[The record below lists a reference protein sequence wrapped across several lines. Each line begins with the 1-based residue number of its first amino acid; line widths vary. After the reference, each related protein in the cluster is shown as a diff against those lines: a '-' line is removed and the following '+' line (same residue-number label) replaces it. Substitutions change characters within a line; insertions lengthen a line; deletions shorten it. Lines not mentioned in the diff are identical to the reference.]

1 MMFYNVLYFREVIQ
15 HEFQENDSGDSFQEG
30 RPQRIFVAC
39 GGSLTDLYNG
49 YYFLQCESATI
60 RSFWMN
66 ANEFLHATPKAFGD
80 TSLVIVC
87 SHSGGTA
94 ESVKAAQ
101 FAYDEGAAVITMTFK
116 KGSKID
122 KDLPGYYS
130 WIYDWGDDVPTREKP
145 EGKVLELLNELLQQ
159 TDPNYALYDAMDESL
174 TKMDDILKSA
184 KDKVQNAAWLFAEA
198 HHDTPMLY
206 ILGSGAAFSQAY
218 AMAIC
223 SLMEMQW
230 MHCCYLHSGEYFH
243 GPFEVTDGKTP
254 YVLMKSAGKTRALDE
269 RAEVFLKKYAGEGN
283 TEVIDA
289 MELGLEDLDPSV
301 AEYFNCSLFYKMAG
315 TYRDALDYTRRHPLS
330 MRRYMGV
337 VEY

>member
-1 MMFYNVLYFREVIQ
+1 
-15 HEFQENDSGDSFQEG
+15 
-30 RPQRIFVAC
+30 
-39 GGSLTDLYNG
+39 
-49 YYFLQCESATI
+49 
-60 RSFWMN
+60 
-66 ANEFLHATPKAFGD
+66 
-80 TSLVIVC
+80 
-87 SHSGGTA
+87 
-94 ESVKAAQ
+94 
-101 FAYDEGAAVITMTFK
+101 
-116 KGSKID
+116 
-122 KDLPGYYS
+122 
-130 WIYDWGDDVPTREKP
+130 
-145 EGKVLELLNELLQQ
+145 
-159 TDPNYALYDAMDESL
+159 MDESL

-184 KDKVQNAAWLFAEA
+184 KDKVQNAAWLFAET

-301 AEYFNCSLFYKMAG
+301 AEYFNCSLFYKMAC

>member
-1 MMFYNVLYFREVIQ
+1 MNSKKTIQEILSKKTIHNVF
-15 HEFQENDSGDSFQEG
+15 
-30 RPQRIFVAC
+30 FVAC

-49 YYFLQCESATI
+49 YYFLQCESASI

-116 KGSKID
+116 RGSKID

-184 KDKVQNAAWLFAEA
+184 KDKVQNAAWLFAET

-301 AEYFNCSLFYKMAG
+301 AEYFNCSLFYKMAC